1 VLQLQTN
8 TLLVRLHTP
17 QNQKQNAQQKQQT
30 QLLGI
35 TNMNFITE
43 LDDLLVCLAAY
54 QEDEADALWLEAKAA
69 SESFNNAK
77 FDKWFFGGMKSDLL

>member
-1 VLQLQTN
+1 MLQLQTN
-8 TLLVRLHTP
+8 TLLVKLHTL
-17 QNQKQNAQQKQQT
+17 QSQKQNEQQKQQT

-54 QEDEADALWLEAKAA
+54 QEDEADALWVAAREA

>member
-1 VLQLQTN
+1 MLQLQTN

>member
-1 VLQLQTN
+1 MIE
-8 TLLVRLHTP
+8 
-17 QNQKQNAQQKQQT
+17 K
-30 QLLGI
+30 
-35 TNMNFITE
+35 

-54 QEDEADALWLEAKAA
+54 QEDEADALWVEAREA

>member
-1 VLQLQTN
+1 
-8 TLLVRLHTP
+8 
-17 QNQKQNAQQKQQT
+17 
-30 QLLGI
+30 
-35 TNMNFITE
+35 MNFITE

-54 QEDEADALWLEAKAA
+54 QEDEADALWVAAREA